1 VVAICHKEEDVAEED
16 TVDAALHMDVELHLE
31 HVVVHVAV
39 LTAPLI
45 IGQSA
50 RYVTEGVML
59 RLIAGIAMKKTIFQ
73 KKEQLLQQRMPMMLT
88 PIDISTLEQQITS
101 PGSSKN

>member
-1 VVAICHKEEDVAEED
+1 
-16 TVDAALHMDVELHLE
+16 M
-31 HVVVHVAV
+31 AV

-45 IGQSA
+45 IGQFD

-73 KKEQLLQQRMPMMLT
+73 KKEHLLQQRMPMLLT
-88 PIDISTLEQQITS
+88 PIGISTLEQQITS

>member
-1 VVAICHKEEDVAEED
+1 
-16 TVDAALHMDVELHLE
+16 M
-31 HVVVHVAV
+31 AV

-45 IGQSA
+45 IGQFDM
-50 RYVTEGVML
+50 YVTEGVML

-73 KKEQLLQQRMPMMLT
+73 KKEHLLQQRMPMLLT
-88 PIDISTLEQQITS
+88 PIGISTLEQQITS